1 MTFLR
6 RLLRDPFA
14 MSVAVL
20 VALGVAGLAS
30 LAAGWRGAAASLD
43 VAVQLPYIVSGALGG
58 LSVVGFS
65 AGLLLIQ
72 LRRREEAR
80 RRAELGRV
88 VRAVADLLA
97 SARREQ

>member
-1 MTFLR
+1 MTSLR

-14 MSVAVL
+14 VSVAVL
-20 VALGVAGLAS
+20 VVLGVAGLAG

-58 LSVVGFS
+58 LSVVGFA

-80 RRAELGRV
+80 RRAELDRV
-88 VRAVADLLA
+88 VRAAAALLA
-97 SARREQ
+97 ATRGRT